1 MVICLTFIYCAT
13 KKSRKKA
20 QDARFKQNLKTYI
33 DRSKAT
39 EQRVVNLEDVPD
51 PSMVPMMENQVS
63 KDAES
68 DLDSHHDDDTL
79 SGSVPT
85 IGEVSY

>member
-13 KKSRKKA
+13 KKSRKRV
-20 QDARFKQNLKTYI
+20 QDARFKQNLKSYI

-51 PSMVPMMENQVS
+51 PSMTPMMENQVS
-63 KDAES
+63 KDPESEMES
-68 DLDSHHDDDTL
+68 DHDNDTL

-85 IGEVSY
+85 IGQVSH